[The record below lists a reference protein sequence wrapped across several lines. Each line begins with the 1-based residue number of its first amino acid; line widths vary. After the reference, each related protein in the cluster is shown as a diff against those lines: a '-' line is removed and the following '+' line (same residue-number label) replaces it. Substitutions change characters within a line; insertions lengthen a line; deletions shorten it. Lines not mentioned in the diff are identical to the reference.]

1 MLHKT
6 DGSLEY
12 QVVSIPKEGEQIEPT
27 TPDDQLSNQLHL
39 PVGRQFSYRVSSN
52 QSSNTL
58 NRELTVELTLLGQ
71 FRLSSETHASAAFEE
86 NNGVLAFYDRKGP
99 KDILLDMWVLA
110 NGLTPLTEI
119 AHHWRD
125 APSAMLL
132 PLSMTQRMFLHFF
145 KPLGCGL
152 ESQYQRHWDEEQCAW
167 IQSGKHK
174 LRIGTSHYLAETVST
189 IDPELGCKDITM
201 NFNGK
206 SWHAELSEK
215 GLIEDMG
222 VPQWSEKTDTD
233 AHYHFAEKL

>member
-1 MLHKT
+1 
-6 DGSLEY
+6 
-12 QVVSIPKEGEQIEPT
+12 
-27 TPDDQLSNQLHL
+27 
-39 PVGRQFSYRVSSN
+39 
-52 QSSNTL
+52 
-58 NRELTVELTLLGQ
+58 
-71 FRLSSETHASAAFEE
+71 
-86 NNGVLAFYDRKGP
+86 
-99 KDILLDMWVLA
+99 
-110 NGLTPLTEI
+110 
-119 AHHWRD
+119 
-125 APSAMLL
+125 
-132 PLSMTQRMFLHFF
+132 
-145 KPLGCGL
+145 
-152 ESQYQRHWDEEQCAW
+152 EQCAW